1 VRSITDGSLL
11 TSIEIE
17 QDTSIENRS
26 SSASATR
33 VVGRVATPQ
42 VLGVSISDAL
52 SSEQQQLIVTMVADI
67 QILMTDNKMNVEQ
80 TKVVETVLQSLLA
93 LVSE

>member
-1 VRSITDGSLL
+1 
-11 TSIEIE
+11 
-17 QDTSIENRS
+17 
-26 SSASATR
+26 
-33 VVGRVATPQ
+33 
-42 VLGVSISDAL
+42 
-52 SSEQQQLIVTMVADI
+52 VADI